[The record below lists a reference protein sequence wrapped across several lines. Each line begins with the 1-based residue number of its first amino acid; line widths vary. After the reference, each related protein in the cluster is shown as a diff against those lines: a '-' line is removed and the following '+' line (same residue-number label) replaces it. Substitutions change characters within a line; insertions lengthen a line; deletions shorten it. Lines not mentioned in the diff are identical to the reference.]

1 MIAVIDYG
9 AGNLKSVKN
18 ALDHL
23 GAANMRAST
32 SKEILLADAVILP
45 GVGEFGTAMAELERR
60 GIKEAVIEAANGG
73 RPLLGICLGMQLLFE
88 AGEESPGAKG
98 LGILPGR
105 VPRFPAEMGLKIPHM
120 GWNSVMP
127 LKESRLLD
135 GLPKGSYM
143 YFVHSFYVKAAERA
157 DVSAISE
164 YGLIFD
170 AAVER
175 GNIFGCQFHPEKSG
189 AAGLA
194 ILKNFIEIAK
204 GE

>member
-18 ALDHL
+18 ALDQL

-60 GIKEAVIEAANGG
+60 GIKEAVIEAAGSG

-127 LKESRLLD
+127 LKENRLLD

-189 AAGLA
+189 AAGLV

>member
-32 SKEILLADAVILP
+32 AKEILLADAVILP

-60 GIKEAVIEAANGG
+60 GIKEAVIEAAGSG

-88 AGEESPGAKG
+88 AGEESRGAKG

-127 LKESRLLD
+127 LTENRLLD
-135 GLPKGSYM
+135 GLPEGSYM
-143 YFVHSFYVKAAERA
+143 YFVHSFYVKAAERS